1 MPTSILLYG
10 ATRAGKSH
18 QLAQMRRAGRLIVGD
33 ADGKFAAECPDAYTV
48 EIPPPSSV
56 GDSNEAKERRN
67 SLRDANLAEAA
78 QADVVVWPIHSP
90 MDVYALQAALAA
102 GRLGDAATLGLD
114 SLTFIFESLIAR
126 ICGISVFHKKGSA
139 DEEAIDRVMLE
150 LPDFT
155 GAGVKRAMEKTD
167 WQRFAQKAIEI
178 VVGCQAICQRR
189 RMHFVCTALEEKR
202 DIIDQK
208 SERLIETRMGPLI
221 QGRAAGPLIPPKFG
235 LFFRL
240 ASVTDERGT
249 RHGLYTQP
257 ANGWPAG
264 VVGKAAQLLEPCILN
279 PNLWDILGKVG
290 LQ

>member
-1 MPTSILLYG
+1 
-10 ATRAGKSH
+10 
-18 QLAQMRRAGRLIVGD
+18 
-33 ADGKFAAECPDAYTV
+33 V
-48 EIPPPSSV
+48 E
-56 GDSNEAKERRN
+56 RTT
-67 SLRDANLAEAA
+67 LRDERLAEAA
-78 QADVVVWPIHSP
+78 AADVVVWPIHSP
-90 MDVYALQAALAA
+90 TDVSALQAALSA

-114 SLTFIFESLIAR
+114 SLTFTFESLIAR
-126 ICGISVFHKKGSA
+126 ICGISVFHKKGKDSE
-139 DEEAIDRVMLE
+139 EEAVDQVMLN

-208 SERLIETRMGPLI
+208 TERLIETRMGPLI

-235 LFFRL
+235 FYFRL
-240 ASVTDERGT
+240 ASVTDEKGT

-264 VVGKAAQLLEPCILN
+264 VVGKAAQVLEPCILN